1 MAADVNLGS
10 PTRHPGSDSDEI
22 QNFDNPSPEAEPAV
36 TRQEYPGPDKAP
48 GYRTGYRDGF
58 HDATEA
64 EEHQDDKDNDKDK
77 PEGPPK
83 SRPRRALP
91 YIIGGLVLL
100 ALIVGGVLYWLNA
113 RHYETTD
120 DAFIDAHVANVSSQI
135 SGRVTNI
142 LFDDNQ
148 QVAAG
153 QLLMEIDPRDYQEKL
168 AQAEA
173 SLGSARAQLAQA
185 QAQVALQKANLD
197 QANAQVLVAQADSQQ
212 ANQDLARYRGVDP
225 RAVTRQDIDKTQA
238 TAKGNQAR
246 LEAAKAA
253 VGGGRAQIEA
263 AEAQAN
269 AAAASVREAEANAD
283 NAKLQLSYA
292 KIVAPVAGRV
302 AKRNVELGTYV
313 APGQALIA
321 VVPTQMYIT
330 ANFKETQ
337 LTDMKPGDPVD
348 IHIDTYP
355 GRTFR
360 GRVDS
365 FQTGTGS
372 AFSVL
377 PAENATGNYVKVV
390 QRVPVKILLDKVPKD
405 CTLGPGMSVEPS
417 VKVR

>member
-22 QNFDNPSPEAEPAV
+22 QNFDNPSPEVEPAV
-36 TRQEYPGPDKAP
+36 ARQEFPAPDKVP

-58 HDATEA
+58 NDAR
-64 EEHQDDKDNDKDK
+64 QDDDGKDEDKDDDK
-77 PEGPPK
+77 KDGPPK
-83 SRPRRALP
+83 SRLRRALP
-91 YIIGGLVLL
+91 YVIGGLVLL

-120 DAFIDAHVANVSSQI
+120 DAFVDAHVANISSQI
-135 SGRVTNI
+135 SGRVVDI

-153 QLLMEIDPRDYQEKL
+153 QLLMKIDPRDYQEKV

-173 SLGSARAQLAQA
+173 SLGSARAQLSQA
-185 QAQVALQKANLD
+185 RAQVLVQVANLD
-197 QANAQVLVAQADSQQ
+197 QANAQVLVAQADSRN

-225 RAVTRQDIDKTQA
+225 RAVTRQDVDKTQA
-238 TAKGNQAR
+238 TARGNDAR
-246 LEAAKAA
+246 LEAAKSA
-253 VGGGRAQIEA
+253 VGGARAQIEA
-263 AEAQAN
+263 SQAQVAN
-269 AAAASVREAEANAD
+269 AEASVREAEVNLD

-292 KIVAPVAGRV
+292 QITAPVAGRV

-321 VVPTQMYIT
+321 VVPEQMFIT

-337 LTDMKPGDPVD
+337 LTDMKVGDPVN

-355 GRTFR
+355 DKTFR

-365 FQTGTGS
+365 FQTGTG
-372 AFSVL
+372 
-377 PAENATGNYVKVV
+377 NYVKVV
-390 QRVPVKILLDKVPKD
+390 QRLPVKIVFDDDRLKGVRLA
-405 CTLGPGMSVEPS
+405 PGLSVEPQ